1 MKNQSYLTL
10 ITVVPLTL
18 ALAACGG
25 TPVRGDIE
33 NINSSAPA
41 TDVPYEV
48 VEDYNS
54 GVIRYTVQR
63 GDSLGDISR
72 EYTGTSS
79 NWREIAELNGI
90 DNPRQLREGM
100 ILEIPTGLIPGYE
113 APSTTTSTTTSLP
126 IAETQAQ
133 NVAQT
138 SALAVRRDNTAEV
151 APVVVTPI
159 NTNRDFELNPIQAGT
174 NQPQSFAGVGQQI
187 KVIGSYYPK
196 GIYTEPAPYSR
207 LIMRVAPGSKFSVT
221 DEVNGWYKIDTQSG
235 TGYIR
240 TSDAEIIQ

>member
-1 MKNQSYLTL
+1 MTNQSYLTL

-33 NINSSAPA
+33 NISGSALG
-41 TDVPYEV
+41 TDAPYEV

-79 NWREIAELNGI
+79 KWREIADFNGI

-113 APSTTTSTTTSLP
+113 APSKTTALP
-126 IAETQAQ
+126 IAETQTQ
-133 NVAQT
+133 SVAQT
-138 SALAVRRDNTAEV
+138 SALAVRREKIVEV

-159 NTNRDFELNPIQAGT
+159 NTNRDFELSPIGAG
-174 NQPQSFAGVGQQI
+174 NSQPQSFAGVGQQI